1 MSDTRYL
8 MATSEDGMVRLWR
21 WDRQTLQFFEPNSPI
36 TFPCRFRLKDQVRC
50 ASFNRTGTHFAVAG
64 DDGFVHVFSTLKGQ
78 TYSLNSGSQAVES
91 GSGSELDSNALRRPK
106 KKGRPSLMQNFDIT
120 ALESSN
126 VLPVAN
132 LEGHHGSITD
142 IAYSHD
148 GDRILSG

>member
-1 MSDTRYL
+1 
-8 MATSEDGMVRLWR
+8 MVRLWR

>member
-1 MSDTRYL
+1 

-78 TYSLNSGSQAVES
+78 KYSLNSGSQAVES

>member
-1 MSDTRYL
+1 

>member
-1 MSDTRYL
+1 
-8 MATSEDGMVRLWR
+8 MATSEDGMVRLWK
-21 WDRQTLQFFEPNSPI
+21 WDRQTLQFFDPNSPI

-78 TYSLNSGSQAVES
+78 GRLTEYAMSNSQNMES
-91 GSGSELDSNALRRPK
+91 GSGSELDSSAMRRPK
-106 KKGRPSLMQNFDIT
+106 KKGRPSLMQNFDMS

-126 VLPVAN
+126 VMPIAN

-148 GDRILSG
+148 GKRILSG

>member
-1 MSDTRYL
+1 
-8 MATSEDGMVRLWR
+8 
-21 WDRQTLQFFEPNSPI
+21 
-36 TFPCRFRLKDQVRC
+36 
-50 ASFNRTGTHFAVAG
+50 
-64 DDGFVHVFSTLKGQ
+64 
-78 TYSLNSGSQAVES
+78 
-91 GSGSELDSNALRRPK
+91 
-106 KKGRPSLMQNFDIT
+106 MQNFDIT

>member
-1 MSDTRYL
+1 MNDTRYL
-8 MATSEDGMVRLWR
+8 MATSEDGMVRLWK

-78 TYSLNSGSQAVES
+78 TYSMNSGSQAVES

-106 KKGRPSLMQNFDIT
+106 KKGRPSLMQNFDIS